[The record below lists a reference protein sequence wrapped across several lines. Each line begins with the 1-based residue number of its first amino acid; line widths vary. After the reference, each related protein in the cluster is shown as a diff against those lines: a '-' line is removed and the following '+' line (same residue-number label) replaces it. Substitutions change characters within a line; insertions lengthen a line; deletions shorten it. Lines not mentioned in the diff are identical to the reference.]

1 VFTFPL
7 GLSIEEFA
15 ISDHFASFCGF
26 MRKKYWIWRS
36 KSRATRE
43 GLILLFSREL
53 KAMQR
58 DTGRVLQFSEVGGAF
73 QTSFFQ
79 PGTRNFFMRVRRL
92 NFSMFLLTF
101 VFLFAGM
108 NSAQATPKKAKHKSA
123 VPETAIEV
131 VPAPPPPPP
140 LRPEQLPAVAP
151 QVSYQN
157 GQLTIVAR
165 NSTLGDILRAVHTK
179 TGANVELPGGAP
191 ERVVGQFGPGPSR
204 DVVASLLNGT
214 HFNYVMLG
222 SAGNS
227 ERLDRLILSPKVG
240 GDVSSPGAAQPP
252 VQAQN
257 QPDQVPPQPDAQP
270 DQDANNDDFADSSD
284 AEAVVDQTGEDQQQG
299 QQIGQP
305 NAKTP
310 EQMLLELQRQQQLQ
324 QQQQQQGQN
333 PAAGYPPVPP
343 GTPHPQPPQ

>member
-1 VFTFPL
+1 
-7 GLSIEEFA
+7 
-15 ISDHFASFCGF
+15 
-26 MRKKYWIWRS
+26 
-36 KSRATRE
+36 
-43 GLILLFSREL
+43 
-53 KAMQR
+53 
-58 DTGRVLQFSEVGGAF
+58 
-73 QTSFFQ
+73 
-79 PGTRNFFMRVRRL
+79 
-92 NFSMFLLTF
+92 
-101 VFLFAGM
+101 
-108 NSAQATPKKAKHKSA
+108 
-123 VPETAIEV
+123 
-131 VPAPPPPPP
+131 
-140 LRPEQLPAVAP
+140 
-151 QVSYQN
+151 
-157 GQLTIVAR
+157 LTIVAR

-284 AEAVVDQTGEDQQQG
+284 AEAVVDQTGEDQSQG

-333 PAAGYPPVPP
+333 PTAGYPPVPP